1 MDELYS
7 DIILDHYRH
16 PHNSGSLKCPD
27 VRVTEYNPLC
37 GDAITLD
44 IALGTSQDVQKVKFS
59 GQGCAISQASASLLT
74 DAIKGLSLKKIQA
87 LSSEDVLA
95 FLHIPI
101 TPGRLKCALLPLSAV
116 QKATAQISKN
126 SSTKKS
132 LCKKKK
138 IQNTTSHIGK

>member
-7 DIILDHYRH
+7 EIILDHYRH
-16 PHNSGSLKCPD
+16 PHNSGTLPCPD
-27 VRVTEYNPLC
+27 IRVTEYNPLC

-44 IALGTSQDVQKVKFS
+44 IALGKTKTVRKVKFS

-87 LSSEDVLA
+87 LSGDDILA
-95 FLHIPI
+95 LLHIPL
-101 TPGRLKCALLPLSAV
+101 TPVRMKCALLALFAAHKAAV
-116 QKATAQISKN
+116 QGAEIKQ
-126 SSTKKS
+126 S

-138 IQNTTSHIGK
+138 